1 MSPSTR
7 GTTAGIRLDECDF
20 EGVVEVTL
28 SWASNVLNKGH
39 DNGEGKLK
47 ETTPRSRSNGQLFG
61 EVNHLAVSHDV
72 GDLKTKVSELVD
84 WGKEVVVA
92 VVDE

>member
-20 EGVVEVTL
+20 KGIVEITL
-28 SWASNVLNKGH
+28 SWAGNVLNEGH
-39 DNGEGKLK
+39 DDGEGHLK
-47 ETTPRSRSNGQLFG
+47 ETTPRSCSNGQLFG
-61 EVNHLAVSHDV
+61 EVYHLAVSHDV

-84 WGKEVVVA
+84 WGKEVIVA
-92 VVDE
+92 VEDE